1 MSDDDEFRTAYP
13 ALTKELE
20 SGTVKSGINGARAMS
35 EKTETP
41 STERFLPNVVD
52 YIRRC
57 DTMDQAVE
65 IINYMLKRGEI
76 NTKQAREFKSQLKAQ
91 GIRSFGTKKETDHYL
106 HFGTSE

>member
-1 MSDDDEFRTAYP
+1 MPNDDEFRANYP
-13 ALTKELE
+13 TLSKELE
-20 SGTVKSGINGARAMS
+20 SGTVKAKINGVRTMT

-41 STERFLPNVVD
+41 SAERFLPNVVD

-76 NTKQAREFKSQLKAQ
+76 NTKEAREFKSQLKAQ
-91 GIRSFGTKKETDHYL
+91 GLRSFGTKKETDHYL

>member
-1 MSDDDEFRTAYP
+1 MPNDDEFRTAYP
-13 ALTKELE
+13 ALNKELE
-20 SGTVKSGINGARAMS
+20 SGTAKVEIDGVRAMS

-41 STERFLPNVVD
+41 SAERFLPDVAD

-76 NTKQAREFKSQLKAQ
+76 NTKEARKFKSQLKAQ
-91 GIRSFGTKKETDHYL
+91 GLRSFGTKKETDHYL

>member
-1 MSDDDEFRTAYP
+1 MPDDDKFRTAYP
-13 ALTKELE
+13 AINKELG
-20 SGTVKSGINGARAMS
+20 SGTAKVGIDGVRTMS
-35 EKTETP
+35 EKTDTP

-65 IINYMLKRGEI
+65 IINYVLKRGEI

-91 GIRSFGTKKETDHYL
+91 GLRSFGTKKETDHYL
-106 HFGTSE
+106 HHGVSE

>member
-13 ALTKELE
+13 ALSKELK
-20 SGTVKSGINGARAMS
+20 SGTARVEINGVRTMS
-35 EKTETP
+35 EKTDTA
-41 STERFLPNVVD
+41 STERFLPDVVD

-76 NTKQAREFKSQLKAQ
+76 NTKKAREFKSQLKAQ
-91 GIRSFGTKKETDHYL
+91 GLRSFGTKKETDHYL